1 MKKIVHVCLAGSY
14 NDGWTYH
21 DNLLSE
27 YHKELGHDV
36 TLVTSP
42 FVNDTDSDKYL
53 FYKTGE
59 YVNEFGIKI
68 IRLPL
73 KFSNSSKVMLKL
85 RMYVGLERVLES
97 EKPDIIFVHFGQFID
112 LKKVVNYVK
121 RYNNVTLYID
131 NHADFSNSAR
141 TWFSYYIMHKC
152 LWRSVIRKSIPYV
165 KKYYGVLPARV
176 EFLEQMYGI
185 PSDKLELLVM
195 GADDRMVAQA
205 LRPDTIDNTKKK
217 YHIKRDDFVIATGGK
232 IDRAKWQ
239 IMTLLKIINGENQ
252 RKYKLIFFGPIVEDM
267 KNEVLRYVDE
277 NKILYVP
284 WLDSAESYNLFAI
297 SDLAVFPG
305 RHSVYWEQAVGQGVP
320 IIVKRWRGTEHVDL
334 GGNCIFL
341 NSDEEEELKNK
352 IAGIYDD
359 RTLLKRMKSV
369 AIDKGMNKFSYRMI
383 AKKSIEMK

>member
-97 EKPDIIFVHFGQFID
+97 EKPDIIFVHCGQFID